1 MSEPLFDSSTPRF
14 SFPLLFAGQA
24 QKEGFINEVTARLDA
39 LLFPIVEDVLA
50 APPAAALDGQSWIVG
65 NDPTDAWA
73 GRSGHIASRQA
84 GNWLFAPPIF
94 GMRVFDK
101 STGQNMYFRGTW
113 VFAARPTTPVGG
125 VTIDNES
132 RAAISAIIAA
142 LVAAGIVSGA

>member
-39 LLFPIVEDVLA
+39 LLFADVEGVLA
-50 APPAAALDGQSWIVG
+50 APPAAAADGQSWIVG
-65 NDPTDAWA
+65 NDPTDAWT
-73 GRSGHIASRQA
+73 GRSGQIASRQA
-84 GNWLFAPPIF
+84 GNWLFTLPVF

-101 STGQNMYFRGTW
+101 STAQNMYFRGDW
-113 VFAARPTTPVGG
+113 VRATRPTAPVAGT
-125 VTIDNES
+125 TIDNES

-142 LVAAGIVSGA
+142 LVAAGIVSGT